1 MSALNADLAGMA
13 LQEFRMG
20 ESEKERGPFDSSDM
34 PNDGTRLDLGSLRIP
49 SAPELE
55 VRVELDPENHQPQSL
70 SLILPHSIVS
80 VQAFASAKYEDTWP
94 SVRDDV
100 VAELTKHGINTDV
113 RLGVFG
119 TEIHT
124 VMPSQEI
131 DGETIITPVRFL
143 GFDGDRW
150 FLRVV
155 VSGAGAIDEAAAL
168 EVDDL
173 IADIVVHR
181 GHAAM
186 SPGEPLPLTLPEN
199 SETD

>member
-1 MSALNADLAGMA
+1 MATALRVSPMSDTSAL
-13 LQEFRMG
+13 
-20 ESEKERGPFDSSDM
+20 RGPHDSTAV

-55 VRVELDPENHQPQSL
+55 VRVEFDQESRTPQSL
-70 SLILPHSIVS
+70 SLILPHSIIS

-94 SVRDDV
+94 DVRNDV
-100 VAELTKHGINTDV
+100 VEELTKHGIETNIT
-113 RLGVFG
+113 LGTFG

-131 DGETIITPVRFL
+131 DGETIITPVRFI
-143 GFDGDRW
+143 GVDGDRW

-155 VSGAGAIDEAAAL
+155 VSGAGALDEDAAR
-168 EVDDL
+168 EVDDV

-181 GHAAM
+181 GAEPM
-186 SPGEPLPLTLPEN
+186 SPGEPLPLKLPEN
-199 SETD
+199 GETNE